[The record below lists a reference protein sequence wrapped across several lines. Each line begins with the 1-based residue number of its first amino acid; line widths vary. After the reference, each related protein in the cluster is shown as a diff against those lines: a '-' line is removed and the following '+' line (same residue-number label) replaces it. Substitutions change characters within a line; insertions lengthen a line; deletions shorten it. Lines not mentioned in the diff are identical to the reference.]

1 MTSTLPHVLLVEDDP
16 VSRVFLGAAIQA
28 VPATVDAADTVA
40 AAFALATAGPYDLW
54 LFDANLPDGSGIELL
69 TRLRARDAETPALAH
84 TASEDGAVID
94 ALIAAGFREVLVKPL
109 PAVAV
114 QAVIRRALGLIGG
127 SAGMQDEAASIAD
140 LPVWDDDAAARA
152 LNGNREHIATLR
164 ALFVVELL
172 GLRQRVATA
181 ARDQN
186 LAGLRSELHRLRASC
201 GFVGAARLG
210 HATQELHN
218 DAGSIL
224 RLQDFDIAA
233 QGTLEQSKDYKT

>member
-40 AAFALATAGPYDLW
+40 AALALAAAGPYDLW

-84 TASEDGAVID
+84 TASDDVAVID
-94 ALIAAGFREVLVKPL
+94 ALLAAGFREVLVKPL

-114 QAVIRRALGLIGG
+114 QTVIRCALGLIEG
-127 SAGMQDEAASIAD
+127 SGGMQDETAPTAD
-140 LPVWDDDAAARA
+140 LPIWDDDAAARA

-164 ALFVVELL
+164 TLFVAELV
-172 GLRQRVATA
+172 GLRQRVATV
-181 ARDQN
+181 ARNQDF
-186 LAGLRSELHRLRASC
+186 AGLRNELHRLRASC

-210 HATQELHN
+210 HAAHELHN
-218 DAGSIL
+218 DVGSIL
-224 RLQDFDIAA
+224 RLQDFEIAA
-233 QGTLEQSKDYKT
+233 QGTLEQSLDHKT

>member
-1 MTSTLPHVLLVEDDP
+1 MTSTLPRVLLVEDDP

-28 VPATVDAADTVA
+28 IPATVDAADTMA

-54 LFDANLPDGSGIELL
+54 MFDANLPDGSGIELL

-84 TASEDGAVID
+84 TASDDGAVID

-114 QAVIRRALGLIGG
+114 QTVIRRALGLVGG
-127 SAGMQDEAASIAD
+127 SAAQGEAASTAD

-164 ALFVVELL
+164 TLFVAELG
-172 GLRQRVATA
+172 GLRQRIAAA
-181 ARDQN
+181 ARNQD
-186 LAGLRSELHRLRASC
+186 LAGMRSELHRLRASC

-210 HATQELHN
+210 HAAQELHN
-218 DAGSIL
+218 NVGSIL

-233 QGTLEQSKDYKT
+233 QGTLECSQDYVT